1 MLIGWLL
8 RHGRQAGW
16 YGSDA
21 EAVISALVLATV
33 VWAMMRRLQRVN
45 RRRGHAEN
53 KLRGTARE
61 VTDLRAALDE
71 NAIVAITEARE
82 KNGEL
87 ERANAKLRA
96 SEERFRGTLE
106 SMLEGCQIIDRD
118 WRYLYV
124 NQTAARHGQRTRD
137 ELVGRTMMESY
148 PGFEASEAFA
158 TLRRCMEERTTA
170 RIVNEF
176 LYADG
181 SKASFELSVQPVPE
195 GLFILSL
202 DVTERSK
209 AGQKIDAQLEE
220 LRRWQEV
227 MLNREDRVH
236 ALKAE
241 VNDLRAQLRLP
252 PRFASPMKP

>member
-1 MLIGWLL
+1 
-8 RHGRQAGW
+8 
-16 YGSDA
+16 
-21 EAVISALVLATV
+21 
-33 VWAMMRRLQRVN
+33 
-45 RRRGHAEN
+45 
-53 KLRGTARE
+53 
-61 VTDLRAALDE
+61 
-71 NAIVAITEARE
+71 
-82 KNGEL
+82 
-87 ERANAKLRA
+87 
-96 SEERFRGTLE
+96 
-106 SMLEGCQIIDRD
+106 
-118 WRYLYV
+118 
-124 NQTAARHGQRTRD
+124 
-137 ELVGRTMMESY
+137 
-148 PGFEASEAFA
+148 
-158 TLRRCMEERTTA
+158 MEERTTA